1 MAVTLAQAAYAL
13 YGRAEFARRGRRREK
28 GEDGIVRR
36 AGRAVLEEFKTSR
49 MAQLTVDETAN
60 AVMKREDHLAPYV
73 RIRYLD
79 DFDEL
84 VYLIEQSA
92 PIAQMLG
99 VGQEVPLI
107 EQGELRKLAYSL
119 FEVALGIA
127 YDKQKQIEMRK
138 ALQMAQARGVEFFD
152 EVTASGDVVRGSAP
166 AFAKML
172 FGNYET
178 ITKGLFD
185 ALKFLTYQCLQY
197 GHISGYVSPLTNV
210 SQSIDYRDPE
220 SDWGHEPQGRLA
232 HFPSSL
238 AGTAKAWDQPETAT
252 PLEDLQDWNEI
263 YKDSNDGS
271 KPDTYMWSGTITT
284 KIMNCRSVLRKMS
297 MVNMQGLVIQGV
309 DMVTKNQL
317 RDLMEKLELP
327 PYIENDEQFTE
338 THWVMENGVQKQK
351 KRKVRFTHDGRVI
364 FLQKNMGEQLIGPT
378 VEGDFASGFNV
389 VTYEKQMRPVRDQTE
404 GIGSVLPV
412 FLKPQKLYS
421 REVLNLSENRQSRAA

>member
-1 MAVTLAQAAYAL
+1 MGLIAT
-13 YGRAEFARRGRRREK
+13 
-28 GEDGIVRR
+28 
-36 AGRAVLEEFKTSR
+36 VLEEYKAHR
-49 MAQLTVDETAN
+49 MSQITVDETAS
-60 AVMKREDHLAPYV
+60 AIMKREDHLSEYV
-73 RIRYLD
+73 PIRYLE

-84 VYLIEQSA
+84 AYLIEQSA

-119 FEVALGIA
+119 FEVALAIA

-138 ALQMAQARGVEFFD
+138 ALQMAQAKGIEFFD
-152 EVTASGDVVRGSAP
+152 EIAANGSVVRGSAP

-178 ITKGLFD
+178 ITKSLFD

-197 GHISGYVSPLTNV
+197 GHITGYVSPLTNV

-220 SDWGHEPQGRLA
+220 ADWGHDPQGRLA
-232 HFPSSL
+232 HFPPSL
-238 AGTAKAWDQPETAT
+238 AGTAKAWDQSETAT
-252 PLEDLQDWNEI
+252 PLEDLQEWNEI

-271 KPDTYMWSGTITT
+271 KPDSYMWSGGITT

-297 MVNMQGLVIQGV
+297 TVNMQGLVIQGV
-309 DMVTKNQL
+309 DMITKNQL
-317 RDLMEKLELP
+317 RDLMERLELP
-327 PYIENDEQFTE
+327 GYIENDEQFTE
-338 THWVMENGVQKQK
+338 THWVMENGVQRQK
-351 KRKVRFTHDGRVI
+351 KRKVRFTHDGRII
-364 FLQKNMGEQLIGPT
+364 FLMKGMGEQLIGPT
-378 VEGDFASGFNV
+378 VEGDFATGFNV
-389 VTYEKQMRPVRDQTE
+389 ITYEKQMRPVRDQTE

-421 REVLNLSENRQSRAA
+421 REVLNLPEMRQSRAA

>member
-1 MAVTLAQAAYAL
+1 MGLIAT
-13 YGRAEFARRGRRREK
+13 
-28 GEDGIVRR
+28 
-36 AGRAVLEEFKTSR
+36 VLEEFKTHR

-60 AVMKREDHLAPYV
+60 AILKREDHLVPFV
-73 RIRYLD
+73 PIRYLE

-84 VYLIEQSA
+84 AYLIEQSA

-119 FEVALGIA
+119 FEIALGIA

-138 ALQMAQARGVEFFD
+138 ALQMAQARGIEFFD
-152 EVTASGDVVRGSAP
+152 EVMANGAVVRGSAP

-185 ALKFLTYQCLQY
+185 ALKFLTYQCLQF

-210 SQSIDYRDPE
+210 SQSIDYRDPDA
-220 SDWGHEPQGRLA
+220 DWGHDPQGRLA
-232 HFPSSL
+232 HFPPSL
-238 AGTAKAWDQPETAT
+238 AGTAKAWDQTETAT
-252 PLEDLQDWNEI
+252 PLEDLQEWIQI

-271 KPDTYMWSGTITT
+271 KPDAFMWSETITT
-284 KIMNCRSVLRKMS
+284 RILSCRSVLRKMAS
-297 MVNMQGLVIQGV
+297 INMQGVIIQGV
-309 DMVTKNQL
+309 DMMSKPQL
-317 RDLMEKLELP
+317 RNLMETLELP
-327 PYIENDEQFTE
+327 GFIENDEQFTE

-351 KRKVRFTHDGRVI
+351 KRKVRFTQDGRVM
-364 FLQKNMGEQLIGPT
+364 FLMRNMGEQLIGPT
-378 VEGDFASGFNV
+378 VEGDFVSGFNV
-389 VTYEKQMRPVRDQTE
+389 ITYEKQMRPVRDQTE

-412 FLKPQKLYS
+412 FLKPQKLWS
-421 REVLNLSENRQSRAA
+421 REVLNLPEFRQNRTA

>member
-1 MAVTLAQAAYAL
+1 MGLIAT
-13 YGRAEFARRGRRREK
+13 
-28 GEDGIVRR
+28 
-36 AGRAVLEEFKTSR
+36 VLEQHKESR
-49 MAQLTVDETAN
+49 MAQMTVDETAS
-60 AVMKREDHLAPYV
+60 AILKREDHLSPYV
-73 RIRYLD
+73 PIRYLD

-84 VYLIEQSA
+84 AYLIEQSA

-119 FEVALGIA
+119 FEIALGIA

-138 ALQMAQARGVEFFD
+138 ALQMAQARGIEFFD
-152 EVTASGDVVRGSAP
+152 EVTATGGVVRGSAP

-210 SQSIDYRDPE
+210 SQSIDYRDQNA
-220 SDWGHEPQGRLA
+220 DWGHEPQGKLA
-232 HFPSSL
+232 HFPPSL
-238 AGTAKAWDQPETAT
+238 AGIAKAWDQPETAT
-252 PLEDLQDWNEI
+252 PLEDLQEWGEI
-263 YKDSNDGS
+263 YKDSNDGN
-271 KPDTYMWSGTITT
+271 KPDQYMWSGAITT
-284 KIMNCRSVLRKMS
+284 KIMNCRSVLQKIS
-297 MVNMQGLVIQGV
+297 TINMQGLRIQGV
-309 DMVTKNQL
+309 DMVTKPQL
-317 RDLMEKLELP
+317 RNLLEQLELAGF
-327 PYIENDEQFTE
+327 IENDEQFTE
-338 THWVMENGVQKQK
+338 THWVMEGGVQKQK
-351 KRKVRFTHDGRVI
+351 KRKVRFTHDGRII

-378 VEGDFASGFNV
+378 VEGDFVSGFNV
-389 VTYEKQMRPVRDQTE
+389 ITYEKQMRPVRDQTE

-421 REVLNLSENRQSRAA
+421 REVLNLPEYRQSRAA